1 MTNRFKLA
9 LQSQSACNVSGL
21 AHSVVEMCREVRA
34 EGGAIEDDP
43 AIALVVYQMA
53 YLCKVDDIHMTAE
66 RYAELTIACEEK
78 EAA

>member
-9 LQSQSACNVSGL
+9 LMSQSACNVSGL

-53 YLCKVDDIHMTAE
+53 YLCKVGEDHMTVD
-66 RYAELTIACEEK
+66 RYVELTKACEEK